1 MSERVYFQE
10 GLFEERPDGPVLLGN
25 QCKCCGKRYFP
36 ASEFCNACLGEEF
49 EPVVLST
56 KGEIYSYTI
65 TRVPVAKFPVP
76 HAVGMISLPGDKV
89 RLVAPLIIDES
100 KPFRVGASVDLVV
113 DTLWMEGDREVVG
126 YKFKMGEEA
135 K

>member
-10 GLFEERPDGPVLLGN
+10 GLFEERPDGPVLVCN
-25 QCKCCGKRYFP
+25 QCTCFGQRYFP

-49 EPVVLST
+49 ESVALST
-56 KGEIYSYTI
+56 KGELYSYTI

-76 HAVGMISLPGDKV
+76 HAVGMISLPEDKV
-89 RLVAPLIIDES
+89 RLVAPLSIDEDH
-100 KPFRVGASVDLVV
+100 PFRVGAPVDLVV
-113 DTLWMEGDREVVG
+113 DTLWTEGDREVCG

-135 K
+135 N